1 MDTPLSTWETTL
13 KATRTKLQFIN
24 LITRALLGHCTSI
37 KCQNTLIATGQDS
50 ITIQTEHGI
59 EILRRDM
66 ETTHEQAD
74 DIIPQHI
81 HIAKQS
87 GKTQNFK
94 VKCDDTDNSVLLLY
108 PYVTQKW
115 TGDIL
120 LESLEEGWLLTFI
133 KKDGQERYIHYILF
147 TSNACFNGTVPK
159 MFGIG
164 KVSALNISWKN
175 PLNHLG
181 NVDALSKII
190 GEETNTFAARCYGV
204 KNSVDMTEIRFM
216 CSKKFI
222 LWLL

>member
-1 MDTPLSTWETTL
+1 M
-13 KATRTKLQFIN
+13 IN
-24 LITRALLGHCTSI
+24 LITWALLDHCTSI

-94 VKCDDTDNSVLLLY
+94 VKCDDTDNFVLILY
-108 PYVTQKW
+108 SYVTQKW

-120 LESLEEGWLLTFI
+120 LESFE
-133 KKDGQERYIHYILF
+133 
-147 TSNACFNGTVPK
+147 
-159 MFGIG
+159 
-164 KVSALNISWKN
+164 
-175 PLNHLG
+175 
-181 NVDALSKII
+181 
-190 GEETNTFAARCYGV
+190 
-204 KNSVDMTEIRFM
+204 
-216 CSKKFI
+216 
-222 LWLL
+222 

>member
-1 MDTPLSTWETTL
+1 MDTPLPTWETTL
-13 KATRTKLQFIN
+13 KATRTKLQLIN
-24 LITRALLGHCTSI
+24 LITWALLDHCTSI

-59 EILRRDM
+59 EILRIDM

-94 VKCDDTDNSVLLLY
+94 VKCDDTDNFVLILY
-108 PYVTQKW
+108 SYVTQKW

-120 LESLEEGWLLTFI
+120 LESLEEGRSLTFI
-133 KKDGQERYIHYILF
+133 KKDGRVTYIHCILF
-147 TSNACFNGTVPK
+147 TSSACFNGTVPM

-164 KVSALNISWKN
+164 SVCTECPVKKSTESSEKR
-175 PLNHLG
+175 G
-181 NVDALSKII
+181 C
-190 GEETNTFAARCYGV
+190 TF
-204 KNSVDMTEIRFM
+204 
-216 CSKKFI
+216 
-222 LWLL
+222 